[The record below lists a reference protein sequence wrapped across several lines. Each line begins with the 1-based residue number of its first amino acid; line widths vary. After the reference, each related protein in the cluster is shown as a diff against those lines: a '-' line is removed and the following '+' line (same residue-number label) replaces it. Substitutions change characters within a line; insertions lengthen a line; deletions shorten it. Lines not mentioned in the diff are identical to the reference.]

1 MVNNLESINKGNK
14 SVTQEITI
22 KVPKGYKYVIM
33 GTEKVPSK
41 YHMIHYEAM
50 KDLENMMF

>member
-1 MVNNLESINKGNK
+1 MVNNLESINKENK
-14 SVTQEITI
+14 SAIQEIII
-22 KVPKGYKYVIM
+22 KSPKDFIYTIM

>member
-14 SVTQEITI
+14 SVTQEIII